1 MNQRQRLLT
10 AMFLMGVACTQPSE
24 ARIIDL
30 LPKPHHVVQG
40 SGTLTLPQQIEIA
53 DEHQTPA
60 LVRFATEFGST
71 ATFTSS
77 ATAQIKVRYVSAI
90 AGTDDHTIPGYESE
104 AYRLD
109 VTADGVTIEAVSQ
122 VGVIRA
128 AQTLTQMAE
137 GWGEAGVLKLECATV
152 TDWTAFKV
160 RGYMHDVGR
169 SFISVETLKKHIRLL
184 SRFKIN
190 TFHWHMT
197 ENQAWRFEVKHPA
210 YAKLT
215 DAAYMTSTRFP
226 GKYYTQEDCREVERY
241 AREHGVTVI
250 PEIDMPGHS
259 EAFERALG
267 YTMQSEQGTAAL
279 KVILSEVAQVFSE
292 APYIHIGAD
301 EKHIERLEWLN
312 GMVNYVKDTLGRKCV
327 LWNPIRNIAVAN
339 TTADMTHMWGTA
351 GRAVSGKYNI
361 DSRYNYTNHFDVYAD
376 LVGIYKSNIYYES
389 KGTPTVAGTISA
401 AWNDRLTPT
410 EDDIVRQN
418 NFYANVIATGVRAW
432 TGGGERYIDNMN
444 NGGTNGGG
452 GTTLPNEG
460 AEYEDFKEF
469 ETRFLFHKAH
479 SLVEEAKLIPYV
491 VPQSQVRWL
500 ITDAFP
506 NNGNTSAVFPPE
518 QQRKATQLPTMFEY
532 NGKQYGTRLAT
543 GAGIYLR
550 HTWGHNTINS
560 FYTAPAYNQT
570 AYAWTYVYAPEV
582 MLVGAQIEFYNYSR
596 SERDAVP
603 TSGWDFY
610 GSRIWV
616 NDTELSAPSFTNGG
630 KSISN
635 EMPLTNENFT
645 GRPMTRLR
653 LRKGWNKVFIKLPY
667 VDARYRLDKW
677 QFTLALTD
685 TAGVKAVEG
694 LVYSPYKLMDDKAT
708 LTQAAITEAK
718 QLRAQY
724 IGTEVGYYTEQAV
737 AALDAVLAEVERTLE
752 DVTLTAEQRDAQRE
766 RLNVAVQQFKT
777 NLPAASVVQPQEG
790 VWYDLYTPNRNNRY
804 MATQANG
811 NQVVSEATPS
821 ERTAWRFVKRT
832 DQTWDIVNSN
842 GAYLAPTAAFNS
854 GLTTSVTA
862 PTRGWTLSAAATL
875 GAVIVT
881 SGEVQ
886 LNQTNAGLGWS
897 VYNWGRGNN
906 TTDSG
911 CQYLVRSSTYS
922 GMIAG
927 ITKVNA
933 DATTSTYYDLLGR
946 RTIPINKGVY
956 VLNGH
961 VVVR

>member
-1 MNQRQRLLT
+1 MKQSLFIAAL
-10 AMFLMGVACTQPSE
+10 FMGTVCTLPSE

-30 LPKPHHVVQG
+30 LPKPHRVELA
-40 SGTLTLPQQIEIA
+40 SGTLILPQQIEIA
-53 DEHQTPA
+53 DERQTPA
-60 LVRFATEFGST
+60 LTRFAAEFGST
-71 ATFTSS
+71 VTFTTSS
-77 ATAQIKVRYVSAI
+77 TAHIKVRYVSSI
-90 AGTDDHTIPGYESE
+90 AGTTDHTMPGYESE
-104 AYRLD
+104 AYRLT
-109 VTADGVTIEAVSQ
+109 VTTSGVTIEAVSQ

-137 GWGEAGVLKLECATV
+137 GWNETGVLKLECATI
-152 TDWTAFKV
+152 TDWAAFKV

-215 DAAYMTSTRFP
+215 DAAYMSASRFP
-226 GKYYTQEDCREVERY
+226 GRYYTQEDCREVERY

-301 EKHIERLEWLN
+301 EKHIDRLEWLN
-312 GMVNYVKDTLGRKCV
+312 DMVSYVKNTLGRKCV
-327 LWNPIRNIAVAN
+327 LWNPIRNIAVSN

-351 GRAVSGKYNI
+351 GRAVTGKYNI

-376 LVGIYKSNIYYES
+376 LVGIYKSNIYYET

-418 NFYANVIATGVRAW
+418 SFYANVIASGVRAW
-432 TGGGERYIDNMN
+432 VGGGKRYIDNTT

-452 GTTLPNEG
+452 GTMLPNEG
-460 AEYEDFKEF
+460 EEYEDFKDF

-479 SLVEEAKLIPYV
+479 SLAEEAKLIPYV

-506 NNGNTSAVFPPE
+506 NNGNKTAVFPPE
-518 QQRKATQLPTMFEY
+518 QQRKAERLPTTFEY
-532 NGKQYGTRLAT
+532 KGKQYGTRMAT

-550 HTWGHNTINS
+550 HTWGQGIINS

-570 AYAWTYVYAPEV
+570 AYAWTYVYAPEE
-582 MLVGAQIEFYNYSR
+582 MELGAQIEFYNYSR

-610 GSRIWV
+610 GSRIWL
-616 NDTELSAPSFTNGG
+616 NDTEIPAPRFTNGG
-630 KSISN
+630 KNISN

-653 LRKGWNKVFIKLPY
+653 LRKGWNKVFLKLPY
-667 VDARYRLDKW
+667 IDATYRLDKW
-677 QFTLALTD
+677 QFTFALTD
-685 TAGVKAVEG
+685 TAGIKAAEG
-694 LVYSPYKLMDDKAT
+694 LIYSPYQLMDEKAT
-708 LTQAAITEAK
+708 LTQAALMEAQ
-718 QLRAQY
+718 QLAAQY
-724 IGTEVGYYTEQAV
+724 VGTEVGYYTEQAV
-737 AALDAVLAEVERTLE
+737 AAFNAVLTDVERSLQDT
-752 DVTLTAEQRDAQRE
+752 TLTSSQRDAQRK
-766 RLNVAVQQFKT
+766 RLNTAMQEFKT
-777 NLPAASVVQPQEG
+777 SLSPTAIVQPQEG
-790 VWYDLYTPNRNNRY
+790 VWYDFYTPNRNNRH
-804 MATQANG
+804 MATQNG
-811 NQVVSEATPS
+811 SQQLTSEATPS
-821 ERTAWRFVKRT
+821 ERTAWRFVKRA
-832 DQTWDIVNSN
+832 DQTWDIINSN
-842 GAYLAPTAAFNS
+842 GAYLSPTAAYNS
-854 GLTTSVTA
+854 ALSTSSTSPA
-862 PTRGWTLSAAATL
+862 RGWRLSAAATL
-875 GAVIVT
+875 GMVIIT
-881 SGEVQ
+881 SDDVQ
-886 LNQTNAGLGWS
+886 LNQTNGGLGWS

-906 TTDSG
+906 TTDAG
-911 CQYLVRSSTYS
+911 CQYLVRPSTYR
-922 GMIAG
+922 GAITG
-927 ITKVNA
+927 ITQLNA
-933 DATTSTYYDLLGR
+933 TKTAVYYDLLGR
-946 RTIPINKGVY
+946 RIMSKNKGVY
-956 VLNGH
+956 VKDRK
-961 VVVR
+961 VVLR